1 MVLQLRLHAI
11 ALPLKKFIEMH
22 YRCRNGQCLPLCDIN
37 VLKKNGLEVTEHLES
52 NPNIPKPSCDDAFI
66 DKLDLPISSSR
77 VYVPAGDMVKISC
90 DTKHRLVVNVTHH
103 VNVKNCYGDF
113 LDLVCF
119 KIGSHVAEWRI
130 LSNPLNNKIPTCAA
144 ECENNR

>member
-1 MVLQLRLHAI
+1 MCDSKLRVAI
-11 ALPLKKFIEMH
+11 ASCDVRVRTHFFETCDVRACGTFLDL
-22 YRCRNGQCLPLCDIN
+22 RCAITTWH

-103 VNVKNCYGDF
+103 VNIKNCYGD
-113 LDLVCF
+113 LRAVEATRMRNVMC
-119 KIGSHVAEWRI
+119 K
-130 LSNPLNNKIPTCAA
+130 
-144 ECENNR
+144 